1 MARTIADVRLLFEV
15 MAGPDPG
22 DALSSPVPLRSQNK
36 IDPRSL
42 RIGILESPALGAA
55 TPETHAAVQHAAKLL
70 VDQGFTLEPFRL
82 DGLDRAL
89 ELWWFFFG
97 PVIGHLLSK
106 AVAGKENQISP
117 MLREYLSYA
126 ISGRLTLDSFI
137 EACAERDLLRARI
150 LRQMQEVPILLSPVS
165 SAPAFLHGGGN
176 YRPATGYRDT
186 MRYSQWLNLTGF
198 PGASVPVSLSSEGL
212 PIGVQII
219 GRPHEDELV
228 LAVAERLEEARGPW
242 RAPALKNL

>member
-1 MARTIADVRLLFEV
+1 

-36 IDPRSL
+36 IDSHAL
-42 RIGILESPALGAA
+42 RIGILESPALGTT
-55 TPETHAAVQHAAKLL
+55 TPETHAAVQHAANLL

-82 DGLDRAL
+82 DGLERAL

-117 MLREYLSYA
+117 MLREYLSHA
-126 ISGRLTLDSFI
+126 TSGGPITLDCFI
-137 EACAERDLLRARI
+137 EACAERDLVRAKI

-165 SAPAFLHGGGN
+165 SGPAFLHGGGN
-176 YRPATGYRDT
+176 YRPATGYLDT
-186 MRYSQWLNLTGF
+186 MRYSQWLNLVGF
-198 PGASVPVSLSSEGL
+198 PGASVPLALSNEGL

-219 GRPHEDELV
+219 SRPHDDELV
-228 LAVAERLEEARGPW
+228 LAVAERLEETRGPW
-242 RAPALKNL
+242 QSPPLQFP